1 MRTFAYC
8 RVSTTEQTTD
18 NQVLQLKTAGY
29 DIPAHR
35 IVAEQVSA
43 SIPATERDG
52 FKSLLNK
59 LESGDALIVTKL
71 DRLGR
76 NVVDVITTIT
86 HLQGLG
92 VKVISLDLGNTDLAT
107 AAGQLQLNV
116 LAAVAQ
122 FERTRLI
129 ERTNDGLARAKAD
142 GKVLGRKPLPKAQ
155 IASIQALK
163 AEGKSQSQVVT
174 KTGLSLSTIKRNW
187 NI

>member
-18 NQVLQLKTAGY
+18 NQVLQLKNIGY
-29 DIPAHR
+29 DIPPHR

-43 SIPATERDG
+43 SIPSAERKG
-52 FKSLLNK
+52 FKLLVNK
-59 LESGDALIVTKL
+59 LESGDTLVVTKI

-76 NVVDVITTIT
+76 DVIDVITTIT

-92 VKVISLDLGNTDLAT
+92 VKVVSLDLGNTDLTT
-107 AAGQLQLNV
+107 AAGQFQLNI
-116 LAAVAQ
+116 LASVAQ

-129 ERTNDGLARAKAD
+129 ERTNEGLARAKAE
-142 GKVLGRKPLPKAQ
+142 GKVLGRKPLSTAQ

-163 AEGKSQSQVVT
+163 AEGLSQSQVVT

-187 NI
+187 NV

>member
-18 NQVLQLKTAGY
+18 NQVLQLKNVGY

-59 LESGDALIVTKL
+59 LETGDALIVTKL

-86 HLQGLG
+86 
-92 VKVISLDLGNTDLAT
+92 
-107 AAGQLQLNV
+107 QLQN
-116 LAAVAQ
+116 
-122 FERTRLI
+122 
-129 ERTNDGLARAKAD
+129 
-142 GKVLGRKPLPKAQ
+142 
-155 IASIQALK
+155 
-163 AEGKSQSQVVT
+163 
-174 KTGLSLSTIKRNW
+174 LSLIH
-187 NI
+187 I